1 MSVHNRG
8 GEMQRYYLFDGSLR
22 TSVLWFLVCLSADFC
37 HGVEAWGTLR
47 LRFVYDGQP
56 PAAGWRVVDR
66 DRSTYGDKMPDESL
80 VVDEGR
86 GIQNVAMWLVPRK
99 EKPVA
104 IHPRYAATADAD
116 VLLQCSRGRF
126 VPHML
131 LLRKTQRLVLE
142 NVDMEAI
149 NPSHSSAVFA
159 PFGIVLL
166 RGERVELRPDTQ
178 SPDPVHFQCAI
189 HSWMSCYVLV
199 RDTPYVAK
207 SDETG
212 ALVMRDVPAGKHNFV
227 IWHERVGRVLEIPAE
242 LGTTGDNGLHLIG
255 IPEESGESVR
265 VPLKPKIFR

>member
-1 MSVHNRG
+1 MKRN
-8 GEMQRYYLFDGSLR
+8 YLFDGWLN
-22 TSVLWFLVCLSADFC
+22 TYILLFLVCLSADFC

-47 LRFVYDGQP
+47 LQFVYDGQP
-56 PAAGWRVVDR
+56 PVAGWRRGNVDR
-66 DRSTYGDKMPDESL
+66 SAYGDKVPDESL
-80 VVDEGR
+80 VIAEGR

-99 EKPVA
+99 GEPVA
-104 IHPRYAATADAD
+104 THPRYAATADAD

-131 LLRKTQRLVLE
+131 LLRTTQRLVLE
-142 NVDMEAI
+142 NVDMGAV

-159 PFGIVLL
+159 PLGILL
-166 RGERVELRPDTQ
+166 PRGERVELRHGAQ
-178 SPDPVHFQCAI
+178 SPDPVHLQCSI

-199 RDTPYVAK
+199 RDTPYLAK

-227 IWHERVGRVLEIPAE
+227 IWHERVGRVLEIPAK
-242 LGTTGDNGLHLIG
+242 LGTTAANGLHLIR
-255 IPEESGESVR
+255 IAEESEESVR